1 MSARIPG
8 QRLIGELWSRRPR
21 EAAPAFAMLIA
32 ASVTGAVQFAVLNQ
46 AVLHPRTPAIQLAAA
61 VVFALL
67 LGVAFWLRW
76 RGAAR
81 LSSVLEKTMLDRRRQ
96 LFEAMRGAE
105 LRTFEKL
112 EGVDGT
118 LRRDLDHIVALA
130 PILVDCLFYAV
141 LLLSFAVYLA
151 TVSPSIAF
159 VWAITIVCVVA
170 DQRSQRPAQQAAT
183 ERLDAAWTLR
193 RRRIDQLTRG
203 FAMLKMDAAAAT
215 ALRAEARR
223 AAETLDA
230 ARRDR
235 SAFTHRTPAVA
246 ATLFYLGLGVVLF
259 SAPITGSL
267 SAAARFEV
275 IIIMFIS
282 INAATILAREVDGF
296 TAADAAL
303 DRVDALGAAL
313 GAVASSPPTPPMPP
327 VTADFERITFD
338 GVCFRYEPTASG
350 SAAGSASG
358 AASFTIGP
366 LDLELRRGEVVFIT
380 GDNGSGKTTLMKVL
394 TGLYPPRQGRILID
408 GRPLVGAAIEPY
420 RARFT
425 AVFMEHHLFGPTYG
439 LGRPDPARVAAL
451 LARFNLDGIVRCDG
465 DHFAPL
471 ELSTGQRK
479 RLAMVVA
486 LLEDRPIYVLDEW
499 AAHQDPELR
508 RDFYERLVP
517 ELRAAGKTVVAISH
531 DARFFHL
538 ADRRLHLDGGRLV
551 PPLDPLSPTA
561 AA

>member
-8 QRLIGELWSRRPR
+8 RRLVGELWSRRPR
-21 EAAPAFAMLIA
+21 EAATAFAMLIA

-81 LSSVLEKTMLDRRRQ
+81 LSSVLEKTMLDRRRH
-96 LFEAMRGAE
+96 LFETMRGAE
-105 LRTFEKL
+105 LRTFETL
-112 EGVDGT
+112 DGVDGT

-151 TVSPSIAF
+151 TVATSIAF
-159 VWAITIVCVVA
+159 VWAITILCVIA
-170 DQRSQRPAQQAAT
+170 DQRGQRTAQQAAT
-183 ERLDAAWTLR
+183 DRLDAAWAMR

-223 AAETLDA
+223 AAEALDA

-235 SAFTHRTPAVA
+235 SAFNHRTPAVA
-246 ATLFYLGLGVVLF
+246 AAVFYLGLGVVLF
-259 SAPITGSL
+259 SAPITSTL

-282 INAATILAREVDGF
+282 INAASILAREVHGF
-296 TAADAAL
+296 AAADAAL
-303 DRVDALGAAL
+303 DRVDALEAAL
-313 GAVASSPPTPPMPP
+313 GAVVSPTPTPPMPP
-327 VTADFERITFD
+327 VAGAFERIAFE
-338 GVCFRYEPTASG
+338 GVCFSYDP
-350 SAAGSASG
+350 SANGSASG
-358 AASFTIGP
+358 SASFTIGP

-380 GDNGSGKTTLMKVL
+380 GGNGSGKTTLMKVL
-394 TGLYPPRQGRILID
+394 TGLYPPRRGRILID
-408 GRPLVGAAIEPY
+408 GRPITGDAIEPY
-420 RARFT
+420 RALFT

-439 LGRPDPARVAAL
+439 LDHPDPARVAAL

-479 RLAMVVA
+479 RLAMVIA

-538 ADRRLHLDGGRLV
+538 ADRRLHLDGGRLM
-551 PPLDPLSPTA
+551 PPLDPRSPPGPA
-561 AA
+561 